1 MKAHSKAATRD
12 CDIIACYISLPVGS
26 LSDPKAL
33 ATVTYLDEPALE
45 DFLMGS
51 GSDSAVRQPIP
62 SSSAAAQSRW
72 GCAQGDGI
80 LQKFVASS
88 GEKHTVYRAVWSPY
102 TFTLESRTN
111 HHNLIVDP
119 VRPTTMAERAV
130 TFDGGEH
137 CSTHRMQTT
146 NAYIQ
151 QPIHRAVE
159 RVVHHVN
166 GLMPKGFRAGRAT
179 MYLKIV
185 RKKKS
190 TRVMLLYCSS
200 LQVVQVPEDEEP
212 DSPAGGQAKPAV
224 GEGRRRHEPAP
235 FRSLEEALQHTDR
248 VVKQYVPRGA
258 PRSVALGSWDE
269 NGRALKSNSIASS
282 ESWRS
287 SRFSATARTYTTS
300 AGPQYSSSSY
310 STRSMAPPA
319 PLAPRPPTPTL
330 SEPVPPPEKLTAKG
344 ERAPPK
350 PRRAAIVNAAVLD
363 DGNTFQCSSC
373 NGVFTDEQR
382 CEVSCRCI
390 VTHFKRLEEETSR
403 RTALRA
409 KQQRKGALSSRGVA
423 GEAGAAR
430 GALGMSASKR
440 TLIRAASKVVIDS
453 ADGGAEKENKA
464 QAVGWTA
471 AASGLAHTVED
482 EDPFEAKHIEMA
494 QQKLK
499 EEQADK
505 QEGFAKEG
513 ACTHF
518 LTCSQTLVAYRECA
532 LGPFSGACCCLTDPK
547 GPTKAART
555 RRPKSALLAIVRQ
568 L

>member
-1 MKAHSKAATRD
+1 
-12 CDIIACYISLPVGS
+12 
-26 LSDPKAL
+26 
-33 ATVTYLDEPALE
+33 
-45 DFLMGS
+45 
-51 GSDSAVRQPIP
+51 
-62 SSSAAAQSRW
+62 
-72 GCAQGDGI
+72 
-80 LQKFVASS
+80 
-88 GEKHTVYRAVWSPY
+88 
-102 TFTLESRTN
+102 
-111 HHNLIVDP
+111 
-119 VRPTTMAERAV
+119 
-130 TFDGGEH
+130 
-137 CSTHRMQTT
+137 
-146 NAYIQ
+146 
-151 QPIHRAVE
+151 
-159 RVVHHVN
+159 
-166 GLMPKGFRAGRAT
+166 MPR
-179 MYLKIV
+179 
-185 RKKKS
+185 
-190 TRVMLLYCSS
+190 
-200 LQVVQVPEDEEP
+200 
-212 DSPAGGQAKPAV
+212 
-224 GEGRRRHEPAP
+224 
-235 FRSLEEALQHTDR
+235 
-248 VVKQYVPRGA
+248 
-258 PRSVALGSWDE
+258 
-269 NGRALKSNSIASS
+269 
-282 ESWRS
+282 
-287 SRFSATARTYTTS
+287 
-300 AGPQYSSSSY
+300 
-310 STRSMAPPA
+310 
-319 PLAPRPPTPTL
+319 
-330 SEPVPPPEKLTAKG
+330 VPPPEKLTAKG

-505 QEGFAKEG
+505 EEGFAKEG

-518 LTCSQTLVAYRECA
+518 LTCFRRWSLTANVLSARSRAPVA
-532 LGPFSGACCCLTDPK
+532 
-547 GPTKAART
+547 
-555 RRPKSALLAIVRQ
+555 V
-568 L
+568 

>member
-1 MKAHSKAATRD
+1 
-12 CDIIACYISLPVGS
+12 
-26 LSDPKAL
+26 
-33 ATVTYLDEPALE
+33 
-45 DFLMGS
+45 
-51 GSDSAVRQPIP
+51 
-62 SSSAAAQSRW
+62 
-72 GCAQGDGI
+72 
-80 LQKFVASS
+80 VASS

-159 RVVHHVN
+159 RVVHHLN

-212 DSPAGGQAKPAV
+212 DSPAGGKAKSAV

-269 NGRALKSNSIASS
+269 NGRPLKSNSIASS

-423 GEAGAAR
+423 GEAGAATR

-440 TLIRAASKVVIDS
+440 TLLRAASKVVIDS
-453 ADGGAEKENKA
+453 ADGGDEKENKA

-499 EEQADK
+499 EEEADK

-513 ACTHF
+513 ACTSHF
-518 LTCSQTLVAYRECA
+518 LSSGSQTLVAYREFMLSA
-532 LGPFSGACCCLTDPK
+532 RSRAPVCCLTDPK
-547 GPTKAART
+547 GPTIAART
-555 RRPKSALLAIVRQ
+555 RRPESALLNLVRQ